1 MTPVWVRE
9 VLPSAR
15 CRRLTLPRI
24 RAGFA
29 FSSAN
34 PIRIASLAIER
45 RGIGIFAHIASSASM
60 SSGLRRIEMRSVSF
74 RVRAIARS
82 SRKRSAS
89 SPLVDHDPKTN
100 PPRRRGRCS
109 RAVLAP
115 KEHRSNDLRA
125 PSSPT
130 LRLPPLIRERRAD
143 LTERPPLA
151 PEAVDQ
157 VDGGPLLQ
165 DACHESPAFFVRP
178 LLAPPAECL
187 SAEQDAGRLQMREGV
202 ARAFAYARKRIA
214 ERLGEIAREQ
224 GGEVREHRAALDKT
238 ERAIAKLV
246 DFITEGNGT
255 KAVSEKL
262 KVLER
267 EADTQ
272 RKALATLERL
282 SAAPIKLPTPDAMVQ
297 MVFALERRLL
307 ADVTRGR
314 EELRRLFRDG
324 RIDLIPQEGG
334 FYIARSEILPLVLL
348 TTPPSEANQGGRI
361 GNHEV
366 SRYSAIGCA
375 GRI

>member
-1 MTPVWVRE
+1 
-9 VLPSAR
+9 
-15 CRRLTLPRI
+15 
-24 RAGFA
+24 
-29 FSSAN
+29 
-34 PIRIASLAIER
+34 
-45 RGIGIFAHIASSASM
+45 
-60 SSGLRRIEMRSVSF
+60 
-74 RVRAIARS
+74 
-82 SRKRSAS
+82 
-89 SPLVDHDPKTN
+89 
-100 PPRRRGRCS
+100 
-109 RAVLAP
+109 
-115 KEHRSNDLRA
+115 
-125 PSSPT
+125 
-130 LRLPPLIRERRAD
+130 
-143 LTERPPLA
+143 
-151 PEAVDQ
+151 
-157 VDGGPLLQ
+157 
-165 DACHESPAFFVRP
+165 
-178 LLAPPAECL
+178 
-187 SAEQDAGRLQMREGV
+187 MREGV